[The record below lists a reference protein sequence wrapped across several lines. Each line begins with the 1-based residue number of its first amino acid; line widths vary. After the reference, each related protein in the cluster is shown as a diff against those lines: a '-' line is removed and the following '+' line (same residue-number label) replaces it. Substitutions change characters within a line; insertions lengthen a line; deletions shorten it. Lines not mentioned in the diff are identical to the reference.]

1 MLGASNGLQIA
12 LQGEVIDMGWIYF
25 IIVLFGVILIM
36 WAIMELVSSLIFR
49 KTISDTVQATLTS
62 VATSINVN
70 TQYLTD
76 SLIKLAQLGHAER
89 LEHIR
94 MSQMMINE
102 TFTTAKTAIV
112 LDQIKDLLKA
122 IEVTGEGK

>member
-1 MLGASNGLQIA
+1 MSGMINMLELTILLVGVAAIVWL
-12 LQGEVIDMGWIYF
+12 
-25 IIVLFGVILIM
+25 IIELI
-36 WAIMELVSSLIFR
+36 SSIIFR
-49 KTISDTVQATLTS
+49 KTIADTVHATLTS
-62 VATSINVN
+62 VTTSINVN

-94 MSQMMINE
+94 MSQMLVNE

-112 LDQIKDLLKA
+112 LDQIKDMVKA
-122 IEVTGEGK
+122 IEVSGESK